1 MFPERTVR
9 DFAFD
14 VRAIAEFAYPRRDA
28 CPRRECHQVEQP
40 HVKVADGADR
50 PSEVTQSAPRPLD
63 LVISEHLP
71 ERS

>member
-28 CPRRECHQVEQP
+28 CPRRECPQVEQP

-50 PSEVTQSAPRPLD
+50 PSEVT
-63 LVISEHLP
+63 
-71 ERS
+71 